1 LRAERAGA
9 LAGLALLT
17 SRRGRWLRLLPNHQL
32 HLHETGEPTL
42 DSLTIEYNGIISA
55 PALREE
61 VTMAAIAW
69 LLSSPKVDE
78 VHLPGLPEALLS
90 TIDGRRFAVRLR
102 DRKPTFLVELDR
114 IRAADGSF
122 IETLSAN
129 TRAQLRRV
137 IRQFGALGALRLV
150 EAMTAEDA
158 LRMLEDMIPLH
169 QAYWQSRGRPGA
181 FANPE
186 FLSFHRRLITD
197 GFPSGSVQVLR
208 CEAGDH
214 VVGYLYNFVKDGLV
228 YSYQSGFDYDLLP
241 RSKPGWLCHFLAI
254 EHNLQRGMTGYDLLA
269 GASQFKASFGKTHEN
284 LVWAIV
290 ERVGWK
296 PTLVRHLRTAKRWL
310 KSPRRKT

>member
-1 LRAERAGA
+1 
-9 LAGLALLT
+9 
-17 SRRGRWLRLLPNHQL
+17 
-32 HLHETGEPTL
+32 
-42 DSLTIEYNGIISA
+42 
-55 PALREE
+55 LREE

-78 VHLPGLPEALLS
+78 VHLPGLPEVLLS
-90 TIDGRRFAVRLR
+90 TVDGRRFAVRLR

-114 IRAADGSF
+114 IRAAGGSF

-208 CEAGDH
+208 CEAADH

-228 YSYQSGFDYDLLP
+228 YSYQSGFDYDLWHP
-241 RSKPGWLCHFLAI
+241 SA
-254 EHNLQRGMTGYDLLA
+254 
-269 GASQFKASFGKTHEN
+269 
-284 LVWAIV
+284 
-290 ERVGWK
+290 K
-296 PTLVRHLRTAKRWL
+296 PTKISCGRSWSEPGGNRLWCVICAPP
-310 KSPRRKT
+310 SNG